1 MSVAGPSSTFFAWL
15 RIGTAFG
22 SLAINAVA
30 NFAPG
35 ANSPPLPS
43 DEHRWIGGQ
52 GKGRAI
58 HPKNLLEP
66 RPGQLPSTP
75 LAPGIPSPF
84 TNTPYSLAI
93 GTCHVPLH
101 SLTGDIPEGGEL
113 VVGHRAEN
121 IVPCDQR

>member
-58 HPKNLLEP
+58 HPKTVRTP
-66 RPGQLPSTP
+66 AGAITKHPPGPWDTVTLHQYPI
-75 LAPGIPSPF
+75 LADHRDLSR
-84 TNTPYSLAI
+84 TSALA
-93 GTCHVPLH
+93 
-101 SLTGDIPEGGEL
+101 D
-113 VVGHRAEN
+113 R
-121 IVPCDQR
+121 